1 MRGYSGIAE
10 LSGETGRGFHT
21 LCEEEIAEI
30 LPRDKGKSSK
40 NNT

>member
-30 LPRDKGKSSK
+30 LPRDKGKSTK